1 MGGEG
6 LLPHTGSPSAPPA
19 TFSLLSTSQAPMR
32 VFLHCQ
38 DCWPP
43 GLGLDGRI
51 PLSLL
56 GEGIQGTAHSRE
68 SFQTYSSPRLHLL
81 TLICQLAGFWLSALD
96 LFLHDFLKY
105 SIYCPNILSPNMD
118 MVVLSLSYLTLSTPW
133 TVARQ
138 APLSMGSSRQEY
150 WSGLP
155 FPSPED
161 LPNPGVEPGSP
172 ALRDGLLTCKWILY
186 QLSYEGNTT

>member
-1 MGGEG
+1 MLKLFSEWKNGWVTDQHLFWLPYLVSRIHTSLSSMGGEG

-19 TFSLLSTSQAPMR
+19 TFPLLSTSQAPMR

-38 DCWPP
+38 DRWPP

-51 PLSLL
+51 PPSVL
-56 GEGIQGTAHSRE
+56 GEAIQGTAHSRE

-105 SIYCPNILSPNMD
+105 SVYCPNILSPNMD
-118 MVVLSLSYLTLSTPW
+118 VVVLSLF
-133 TVARQ
+133 R
-138 APLSMGSSRQEY
+138 PL
-150 WSGLP
+150 
-155 FPSPED
+155 
-161 LPNPGVEPGSP
+161 
-172 ALRDGLLTCKWILY
+172 
-186 QLSYEGNTT
+186 